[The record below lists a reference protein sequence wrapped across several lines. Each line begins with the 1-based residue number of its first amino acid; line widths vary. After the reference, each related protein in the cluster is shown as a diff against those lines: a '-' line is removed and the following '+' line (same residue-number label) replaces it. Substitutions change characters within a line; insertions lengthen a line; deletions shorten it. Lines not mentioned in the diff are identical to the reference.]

1 MHFLSH
7 NDSNRSTCYS
17 IPTNDV
23 SFSIPEWK
31 HQEIKSISHDFEREI
46 YQAVPLS
53 LTDFDSLQEVEFLTK
68 PEKPPNDSYAY
79 QRTLIYSQ
87 DFCILVFIICFEQVL
102 LAGQGGRP
110 GVEVQGPALCA
121 RPRRGVLELGPEAM
135 PGS

>member
-53 LTDFDSLQEVEFLTK
+53 LTDFDSLHEVEFLTK

-102 LAGQGGRP
+102 LAGQG
-110 GVEVQGPALCA
+110 E
-121 RPRRGVLELGPEAM
+121 LEKFKERVSSLKLTECEDVPSRM
-135 PGS
+135 QKNY

>member
-23 SFSIPEWK
+23 SFSIPEWE

-102 LAGQGGRP
+102 LAGQG
-110 GVEVQGPALCA
+110 E
-121 RPRRGVLELGPEAM
+121 LEKFKERVSSLKLTECEDVPSRM
-135 PGS
+135 QKNY